1 MSPSRVQFFLASI
14 HSKRLLRRLQL
25 EFRASP
31 TLVLPWSWLVHTIL
45 VWRCWTWLSL
55 DDGRSLNWSCSFSLF
70 TNPLFSLQRSSSTK
84 FIDRKH
90 KEVGVGKEK
99 IDTLVR
105 FPIVDNNNKRL
116 WTGYCIAIVQGP
128 RCTGNTFQMIYC
140 LKRFFGITLK
150 KNTLKRKIKPWK
162 KCSVLFKFIPLLCSN
177 YLCVYVFG
185 FRRSE
190 WKRIAIFQVKLLCC
204 LGFPFDRIIWY
215 LSFQ

>member
-1 MSPSRVQFFLASI
+1 MLNVA
-14 HSKRLLRRLQL
+14 
-25 EFRASP
+25 
-31 TLVLPWSWLVHTIL
+31 V
-45 VWRCWTWLSL
+45 L

-70 TNPLFSLQRSSSTK
+70 TNPLFSLQRSSRTK

-90 KEVGVGKEK
+90 KGVGVGKEK

-105 FPIVDNNNKRL
+105 FPIVNNNNKRL

-150 KNTLKRKIKPWK
+150 KYTLKRKIKPWK
-162 KCSVLFKFIPLLCSN
+162 KCSVLFKLIPLLCSN